1 MVDYEGVF
9 SLFCSNL
16 HGHGDVLPGM
26 KFVNLNVEVA
36 DERDRLLKV
45 GISKDKDAFI
55 GNGKSLISFYEKYFA
70 DPIRAAAIK
79 ELSAK
84 LW

>member
-1 MVDYEGVF
+1 MR
-9 SLFCSNL
+9 
-16 HGHGDVLPGM
+16 
-26 KFVNLNVEVA
+26 FVNLNVEVA
-36 DERDRLLKV
+36 DERDRFLKV
-45 GISKDKDAFI
+45 GISKDRDTEKISLKSFKEAFI

-70 DPIRAAAIK
+70 DPRRAAAIK